1 MKLPKLAR
9 IAGLSLILAITSLTA
24 FAAPKPPCSCS
35 YCSSV
40 SPQHSC
46 TFDGTATTCGGFL
59 AVTLCQPVG

>member
-9 IAGLSLILAITSLTA
+9 IVSLSLALAITSLTA
-24 FAAPKPPCSCS
+24 FAAPKPACSCS

-40 SPQHSC
+40 SPQQSC
-46 TFDGTATTCGGFL
+46 TFNHTTTTCGDFL

>member
-24 FAAPKPPCSCS
+24 FAGSRPCSCS

-40 SPQHSC
+40 SLQQKC
-46 TFDGTATTCGGFL
+46 TFNGTATTCGDFL

>member
-24 FAAPKPPCSCS
+24 FAAPKPCGCS
-35 YCSSV
+35 YCSRV
-40 SPQHSC
+40 SPNQSC
-46 TFDGTATTCGGFL
+46 TFNGTTTTCGGFL